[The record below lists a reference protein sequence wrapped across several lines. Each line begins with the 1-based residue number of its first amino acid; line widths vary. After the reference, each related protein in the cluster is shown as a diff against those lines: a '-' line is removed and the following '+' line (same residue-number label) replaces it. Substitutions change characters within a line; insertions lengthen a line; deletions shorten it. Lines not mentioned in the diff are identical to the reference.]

1 MNTYINRRDWIVKNS
16 KEVYDN
22 PWITVRHSDVI
33 TPGDTDGIYGE
44 VNFKNLA
51 IGIIPIDQNGYT
63 WRVGQ
68 FRFPLN
74 TYSWEIP
81 EGGGPI
87 GIDPLES
94 AKRELL
100 EEVGYT
106 AEEWNEFLQMDLSN
120 SVTNERAV
128 VFLAESLTFL
138 NINHKD
144 IEKLR
149 LERLHFSTLYNQVI
163 KGEITDSISV
173 AAVLK
178 LAVLRPEFL
187 EIKK

>member
-1 MNTYINRRDWIVKNS
+1 MNTYINRGDWIVKNS
-16 KEVYDN
+16 NQAYDN
-22 PWITVRHSDVI
+22 AWITVRHYDVI
-33 TPGDTDGIYGE
+33 TPGNTEGIYGE
-44 VNFKNLA
+44 VHFKNLA
-51 IGIIPIDQNGYT
+51 IGIIPIDQDGYT

-68 FRFPLN
+68 FRFPIN

-87 GIDPLES
+87 GINPLDS
-94 AKRELL
+94 AKRELQ
-100 EEVGYT
+100 EEVGYS
-106 AEEWNEFLQMDLSN
+106 AEHWSEFLQMDLSN

-138 NINHKD
+138 GTSHDDTEN
-144 IEKLR
+144 LR
-149 LERLHFSTLYNQVI
+149 LERLHFSTLYTQVLEGSI
-163 KGEITDSISV
+163 KDSISV

-178 LAVLRPEFL
+178 LAALRPEFL